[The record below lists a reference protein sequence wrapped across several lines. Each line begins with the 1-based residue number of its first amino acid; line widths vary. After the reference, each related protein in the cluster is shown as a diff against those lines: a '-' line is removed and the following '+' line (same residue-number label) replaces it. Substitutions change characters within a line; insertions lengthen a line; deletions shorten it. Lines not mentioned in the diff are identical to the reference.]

1 MSKLTMLILDDREGL
16 IGSSPGLEQMK
27 AHAAVRVLSGSF
39 DQVTAE
45 ELAQV
50 QVLMAVRER
59 TTLDAEALSRMPS
72 LELILQTGGHAYH
85 LDADYA
91 SGKGIPVSL
100 TRRAFG
106 PKAAVPELT
115 FALAVNALRMIPSAH
130 DSMTEGKWEPFLG
143 RTLRGRTLGILGTG
157 RHGETVAKI
166 ATVFG
171 MRVIGWQRTPETMPP
186 DGVELLPLEE
196 LLAQSDV
203 VSIHLKL
210 TDQSRGLL
218 DARKLALLKPGAVLV
233 NTARGE
239 IVDEQALVERLQS
252 GEISA
257 GLDVFLQEPLANDS
271 PLRTL
276 PNVVLTPHIGWTVQE
291 VLTEFADI
299 VADQLSDYLSGGLKR
314 SELLN
319 SGVVLA
325 ETARGALAPADPE

>member
-1 MSKLTMLILDDREGL
+1 MSKLKMLILDDEEGL
-16 IGSSPGLEQMK
+16 IGRSPGLERMK
-27 AHAAVRVLSGSF
+27 SHADVRVLSGTF
-39 DQVTAE
+39 DKVPAKV
-45 ELAQV
+45 LAQV

-59 TTLDAEALSRMPS
+59 TKLDAEALSRMS
-72 LELILQTGGHAYH
+72 ALELILQTGGHAYH

-91 SGKGIPVSL
+91 SSKGIPVSL

-115 FALAVNALRMIPSAH
+115 FALAVNTLRMIPAAQ
-130 DSMTEGKWEPFLG
+130 DSMAEGRWEPFLG

-157 RHGETVAKI
+157 RHGATVARI
-166 ATVFG
+166 AATFG
-171 MRVIGWQRTPETMPP
+171 MRVIGWQRTPETTPP

-218 DARKLALLKPGAVLV
+218 DAGKLALLKPGAVLV
-233 NTARGE
+233 NTARGA
-239 IVDEQALVERLQS
+239 IVDEQALVERLRS

-257 GLDVFLQEPLANDS
+257 GLDVFAQEPLAEDS

-291 VLTEFADI
+291 VLMEFADI
-299 VADQLSDYLSGGLKR
+299 VADQLEDYLSGGLKR

-319 SGVVLA
+319 PGVILA
-325 ETARGALAPADPE
+325 KTAHGALTPADPE